1 MAAALGGLDALVFT
15 GGIGEHAT
23 AIRARI
29 CDGSAWL
36 GVTID
41 PRANAG
47 RAGCISE
54 PESAVGVFVMATDEE
69 GVIAGETR
77 RLCLG

>member
-1 MAAALGGLDALVFT
+1 MFT